1 MSVSA
6 VIKLGSKVRVAGRG
20 NNFYEVVEKVSPIR
34 VGDWVVR
41 KPNGSMLSVNPS
53 ILKVVK

>member
-1 MSVSA
+1 MSVS
-6 VIKLGSKVRVAGRG
+6 VVMELGSKVRVAGRG
-20 NNFYEVVEKVSPIR
+20 NNLYEVVEKVSPIR
-34 VGDWVVR
+34 VGDWIVR